1 MDMEEA
7 VETSC
12 EDSLKLSLAQME
24 TETGEHGVGLES
36 SVGGQDTRR
45 KWMAISQW
53 QPESCLAEITTM
65 KGNFWKV
72 TGFNV
77 GSHNYLYP
85 EEALLL
91 CEKRRMLVEREG
103 EIVELPQLY
112 PLVLQTVPLACHLTY
127 MKLRVIADL
136 LIC

>member
-77 GSHNYLYP
+77 GSHNYLADVGGARGGDCGAAP
-85 EEALLL
+85 ALPPSAADCAPGVSSDLHEA
-91 CEKRRMLVEREG
+91 EG
-103 EIVELPQLY
+103 N
-112 PLVLQTVPLACHLTY
+112 C
-127 MKLRVIADL
+127 
-136 LIC
+136 